1 MPRILR
7 RLAVVFALLVLIS
20 GCAVGSDLSSEDSG
34 AANTSGQENSG
45 DDSSMSYSDISASED
60 SSLIVLLLNVNI
72 PIDIDDS
79 ASAIKIAGNMNAWN
93 PLDENYRAQKV
104 DEYNYF
110 LRLEFALSDAGLLLE
125 YKYVLVYD
133 DQTANPW
140 ANVEGGT
147 NGNEIANRRYTLLIG
162 EQTVNDIVSSFK
174 NHLNETSLT
183 RGRIVKVI
191 LDMPQYNDARKR
203 IIRIWL
209 PDGYEA
215 DSEKRYPVI
224 YMHDGQNLFDR
235 YTSFSGEWE
244 IDESLGAMMD
254 GGYEGSI
261 VVGIDNSDDRLN
273 EYSPSWPR
281 SSGGSAHIQNPSGE
295 KYAQFIIKTVKPYV
309 DANFN
314 ANPNKEATGV
324 GGSSMGGVISF
335 YMALTYPEVFGYALL
350 FSTAMWVYQSDV
362 TTAFLDEVSIA
373 RLSVFPRLYLYAG
386 GLEPDV
392 TPYVESIR
400 SALIDR
406 GYPEANIAWHVDQN
420 RGHDEAAWAHYF
432 PIGYRWLVGL

>member
-20 GCAVGSDLSSEDSG
+20 GCAVGSDLSSDDSG

-281 SSGGSAHIQNPSGE
+281 SSGGSAYIQNPSGE
-295 KYAQFIIKTVKPYV
+295 KYAQFVTQTVKPYI
-309 DANFN
+309 DAHFKT
-314 ANPNKEATGV
+314 NPNREATGI

>member
-1 MPRILR
+1 MPQILR
-7 RLAVVFALLVLIS
+7 RLAVVFPLLLLIS
-20 GCAVGSDLSSEDSG
+20 GCAVDSG
-34 AANTSGQENSG
+34 FSSGGTGTANSSSQENSSG
-45 DDSSMSYSDISASED
+45 D
-60 SSLIVLLLNVNI
+60 SSLITLTLNVNI
-72 PIDIDDS
+72 PIDIDDA

-104 DEYNYF
+104 DEYNYY
-110 LRLEFALSDAGLLLE
+110 LRLEFPLSDDGLLLE

-133 DQTANPW
+133 DETANPW
-140 ANVEGGT
+140 ANVEGGPT
-147 NGNEIANRRYTLLIG
+147 GNEIANRRYTLLTG
-162 EQTVNDIVSSFK
+162 EQTVNDTVSSFK
-174 NHLNETSLT
+174 NHLDQTSLT
-183 RGRIVKVI
+183 RGTLIKII
-191 LDMPQYNDARKR
+191 LDMPQYNDSRKR
-203 IIRIWL
+203 TIRIWL

-281 SSGGSAHIQNPSGE
+281 SSGGSAYIQNPSGE

>member
-7 RLAVVFALLVLIS
+7 RLAVVFALLVLVS
-20 GCAVGSDLSSEDSG
+20 GCAVGSDLSSDDSG

-104 DEYNYF
+104 NEYNYY
-110 LRLEFALSDAGLLLE
+110 LRLEFALSDDGLLLE

-133 DQTANPW
+133 DETANPW
-140 ANVEGGT
+140 ANVEGGPT
-147 NGNEIANRRYTLLIG
+147 GNEIANRRYTLLIG
-162 EQTVNDIVSSFK
+162 EQTVNDTVSSFK
-174 NHLNETSLT
+174 NHLDQTSLT
-183 RGRIVKVI
+183 RGTLIKII
-191 LDMPQYNDARKR
+191 LDMPQYNDSRKR
-203 IIRIWL
+203 TIRIWL

-281 SSGGSAHIQNPSGE
+281 SSGGSAYIQNPSGE
-295 KYAQFIIKTVKPYV
+295 KYAQFVTQTVKPYI
-309 DANFN
+309 DAHFKT
-314 ANPNKEATGV
+314 NPNREATGI

>member
-1 MPRILR
+1 MPQILH
-7 RLAVVFALLVLIS
+7 RLAVVFPLLLLIS
-20 GCAVGSDLSSEDSG
+20 GCAVDSG
-34 AANTSGQENSG
+34 FSSDGIGTANSSSQENSSG
-45 DDSSMSYSDISASED
+45 D
-60 SSLIVLLLNVNI
+60 SSLITLILNVNI
-72 PIDIDDS
+72 PIDIDDA

-104 DEYNYF
+104 DEYNYY
-110 LRLEFALSDAGLLLE
+110 LRLEFPLSDDGLLLE

-133 DQTANPW
+133 DETANPW
-140 ANVEGGT
+140 ANVEGGPT
-147 NGNEIANRRYTLLIG
+147 GNEIANRRYTLLIG

>member
-20 GCAVGSDLSSEDSG
+20 GCAVGSDLSSDDSG

-224 YMHDGQNLFDR
+224 YMHDG
-235 YTSFSGEWE
+235 
-244 IDESLGAMMD
+244 
-254 GGYEGSI
+254 
-261 VVGIDNSDDRLN
+261 
-273 EYSPSWPR
+273 
-281 SSGGSAHIQNPSGE
+281 
-295 KYAQFIIKTVKPYV
+295 
-309 DANFN
+309 
-314 ANPNKEATGV
+314 
-324 GGSSMGGVISF
+324 
-335 YMALTYPEVFGYALL
+335 
-350 FSTAMWVYQSDV
+350 
-362 TTAFLDEVSIA
+362 
-373 RLSVFPRLYLYAG
+373 
-386 GLEPDV
+386 
-392 TPYVESIR
+392 
-400 SALIDR
+400 
-406 GYPEANIAWHVDQN
+406 
-420 RGHDEAAWAHYF
+420 
-432 PIGYRWLVGL
+432 

>member
-1 MPRILR
+1 MAQMIRRIIVL
-7 RLAVVFALLVLIS
+7 FPLLLLLS
-20 GCAVGSDLSSEDSG
+20 GCAVGSNLSSDDDS
-34 AANTSGQENSG
+34 ANISSNQENSEDG
-45 DDSSMSYSDISASED
+45 SSTYPIDISTSED
-60 SSLIVLLLNVNI
+60 SSLITLTLNVNI
-72 PIDIDDS
+72 PIDIDDAVS
-79 ASAIKIAGNMNAWN
+79 SLKIAGNMNAWN
-93 PLDENYRAQKV
+93 PLDEDYRAMKI
-104 DEYNYF
+104 DEYNYI
-110 LRLEFALSDAGLLLE
+110 LRLEFPLSDAGHLIE
-125 YKYVLVYD
+125 YKYVLVYE
-133 DQTANPW
+133 DQTTNPW
-140 ANVEGGT
+140 ANVEGGPT
-147 NGNEIANRRYTLLIG
+147 GNEIANRRYTLLTG
-162 EQTVNDIVSSFK
+162 EQTVNDTVSSFK
-174 NHLNETSLT
+174 NHLDQTSLT
-183 RGRIVKVI
+183 RGTLIKVI
-191 LDMPQYNDARKR
+191 LDMPQYNDSRKR
-203 IIRIWL
+203 TIRIWL

-254 GGYEGSI
+254 GGYEGAI
-261 VVGIDNSDDRLN
+261 VVGIDNSADRLN

-281 SSGGSAHIQNPSGE
+281 SSDGSAHIQNPSGE
-295 KYAQFIIKTVKPYV
+295 KYAQFVVQTVKPYI
-309 DANFN
+309 DAHFKT
-314 ANPNKEATGV
+314 NPNREATGI